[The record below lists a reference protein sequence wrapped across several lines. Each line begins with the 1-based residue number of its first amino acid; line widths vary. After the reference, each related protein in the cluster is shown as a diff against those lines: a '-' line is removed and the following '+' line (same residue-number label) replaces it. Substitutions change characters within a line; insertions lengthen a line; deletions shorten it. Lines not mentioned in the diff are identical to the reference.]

1 MLKSAS
7 SSGAGISWLK
17 GVHML
22 KTIHIMVILFFC
34 IMLCACSTFNTD
46 KNINGGSAQWDFDHS
61 VQFRQTKL
69 STNHYQ
75 LEIIPNNKVNF
86 ERLAVFLLRKSHEI
100 CGSYR
105 YKVEIIRGVEDFD
118 DKRVMPNYITPSLI
132 AKLECA

>member
-1 MLKSAS
+1 MLK
-7 SSGAGISWLK
+7 IINVVTTL
-17 GVHML
+17 
-22 KTIHIMVILFFC
+22 LFC
-34 IMLCACSTFNTD
+34 LTLSACSVLDTKTSF
-46 KNINGGSAQWDFDHS
+46 NGGAAQWDFDHS
-61 VQFRQTKL
+61 VQFRQMKL
-69 STNHYQ
+69 PPNYYQ